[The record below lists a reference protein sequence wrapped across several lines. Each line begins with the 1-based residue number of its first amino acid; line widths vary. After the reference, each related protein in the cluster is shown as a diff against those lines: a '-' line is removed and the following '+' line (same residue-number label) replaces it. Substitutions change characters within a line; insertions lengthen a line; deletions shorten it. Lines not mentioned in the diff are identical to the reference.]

1 MFHCAQITVFCI
13 RYEYSIVLSPR
24 ISTAGLRNSKRWHS
38 ISRNMYVKTLT
49 FFLPFHF
56 IDIFFFCI
64 YFFGPRR
71 SFPPL
76 PWDFTVLHNDPAVPQ
91 VHCGRLRIRTRDLK
105 SGALPIE
112 PPHLL
117 NWATTSPIEPPH
129 LLLSHH
135 ILLKQTV
142 YKQTRNIKDLSS
154 E

>member
-1 MFHCAQITVFCI
+1 MFHCAQITVFFI

-56 IDIFFFCI
+56 IDIFFFVYI
-64 YFFGPRR
+64 FFGPRR
-71 SFPPL
+71 RFPPL

-91 VHCGRLRIRTRDLK
+91 DHCGRLRIRTRDLCPR
-105 SGALPIE
+105 SLAHYQLSHHIS
-112 PPHLL
+112 L
-117 NWATTSPIEPPH
+117 IEPPH

-154 E
+154 EYK